1 MKPVSICGHQMSS
14 DDLNL
19 LKRIVEQHQKDN
31 RTTISRELCK
41 VFKWYQPNGK
51 LKEMSCRVALL
62 KLHRQGFIKLPE
74 PTRKNGNGKKCI
86 KHTSQGNP
94 GKIINQP
101 LKTLLPI
108 EVSLVN
114 NSPQSQLWNELVE
127 RYHYLGYKPL
137 IGAQIRYLFRSSFG
151 ILGVI
156 GFSAAAWKIASRD
169 QWIGWSEPQRKK
181 NLIYVV
187 NNARFLV
194 LPWIQCKNLA
204 SKLLSL
210 SIKRLPYDWLSLYRY
225 KPVLLETFVEQNRF
239 RGTCYRAANWIRVG
253 QTKGRGKLDCLH
265 QHQLPIKEVF
275 LYPLTKNFREILCS
289 Q

>member
-1 MKPVSICGHQMSS
+1 MKPISICGHQMSS

-19 LKRIVEQHQKDN
+19 LKRIVEQHQKSI
-31 RTTISRELCK
+31 RITISKELCK

-74 PTRKNGNGKKCI
+74 PTCKNGNGKNCI
-86 KHTSQGNP
+86 KHTLEGNP

-101 LKTLLPI
+101 LKALLPI
-108 EVSLVN
+108 EISLVN

-137 IGAQIRYLFRSSFG
+137 IGAQIRYLFRSSSG
-151 ILGVI
+151 ILGII
-156 GFSAAAWKIASRD
+156 GFSAAAWRIASRD
-169 QWIGWSEPQRKK
+169 QWIGWSETQRKK

-210 SIKRLPYDWLSLYRY
+210 SIQRLPYDWLSLYRY
-225 KPVLLETFVEQNRF
+225 KPVLLETFVQQNRF

-253 QTKGRGKLDCLH
+253 QTKGRGKLDRLH
-265 QHQLPIKEVF
+265 QHQLPIKEIF
-275 LYPLTKNFREILCS
+275 LYPLTKNSREILCS
-289 Q
+289 